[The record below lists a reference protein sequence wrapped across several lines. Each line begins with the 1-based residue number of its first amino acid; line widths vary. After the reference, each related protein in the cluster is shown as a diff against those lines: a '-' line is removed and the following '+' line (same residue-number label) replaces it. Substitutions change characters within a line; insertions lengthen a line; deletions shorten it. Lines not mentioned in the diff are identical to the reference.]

1 MKRQIVSKWMVKVAQ
16 NTKVDLI
23 RNLVHNKKFYLKLHG
38 TLVLLVLLVCLV
50 LAAGFGGLEWWEAD
64 VCPLVLLPVALL
76 VVDFEDVDFW
86 KMKVSHVVITT
97 VS

>member
-1 MKRQIVSKWMVKVAQ
+1 MNDKSGLKHQSWSCTQSRSQQKVLSK
-16 NTKVDLI
+16 TT
-23 RNLVHNKKFYLKLHG
+23 H

-86 KMKVSHVVITT
+86 KMKVSHIVITT